1 MVPGADNT
9 LRKVDQMKSLLGG
22 LATAVLALTMGCNQ
36 SSSTPGGPGVTAV
49 PNQTTSA
56 PSAAHKP
63 VLGEAEE
70 TFSMNTPV
78 LSTRVK
84 QGESTT
90 AKISLSRGKNF
101 DEDVALK
108 FMDIPS
114 GVTLTPVT
122 PMIAKGDSEATIDV
136 QAASDAAIG
145 EFTVKVLGHPQKGA
159 DATSELKLTILEK

>member
-1 MVPGADNT
+1 
-9 LRKVDQMKSLLGG
+9 MKTLLGSF
-22 LATAVLALTMGCNQ
+22 AAAALALTIGCTQ
-36 SSSTPGGPGVTAV
+36 SNPGGPGVTST
-49 PNQTTSA
+49 PNSSSSTTTTTTT
-56 PSAAHKP
+56 AAHKP
-63 VLGEAEE
+63 LIGEADD
-70 TFSMNTPV
+70 TFKMNTPM

-84 QGESTT
+84 QGESAT

-108 FMDIPS
+108 FTDVPK

-122 PMIAKGDSEATIDV
+122 PMIAKSEKEATIDV

-145 EFTVKVLGHPQKGA
+145 EFTVKVAGHPEKGP

>member
-1 MVPGADNT
+1 
-9 LRKVDQMKSLLGG
+9 MKTFLGSF
-22 LATAVLALTMGCNQ
+22 ATAALVLTLGCNQ
-36 SSSTPGGPGVTAV
+36 SNPGGPGVTST
-49 PNQTTSA
+49 PNSSTSTTTT
-56 PSAAHKP
+56 AAHKP
-63 VLGEAEE
+63 LIGEADD
-70 TFSMNTPV
+70 TFKMNTPA

-90 AKISLSRGKNF
+90 AKISISRGKNF

-108 FMDIPS
+108 FTDVPK

-122 PMIAKGDSEATIDV
+122 PMIAKSDKEATIDV

-145 EFTVKVLGHPQKGA
+145 EFTVKVAGHPEKGA